1 MPWPSCSKSQLPTRY
16 SGCTRQLRRS
26 SLTAATG
33 SRRSTCRRKGATELG
48 APAAIHR
55 LTHAYES
62 VSDPVRRGAY
72 DLSIGY
78 TDVPL
83 MNHAL
88 PRRRSSLLRIFTR
101 GHKFGWSVDPHEALG
116 LHPSAPEAA
125 YPLAYGT
132 MRETYLR
139 LPSGSR
145 RREVLLNLLDE
156 AYAFLE
162 EPGRR
167 AQLAGVDPGEEREP
181 PGPGRRRSASQ

>member
-1 MPWPSCSKSQLPTRY
+1 MAELQQGPTAYEIFGVHPSAQPELI
-16 SGCTRQLRRS
+16 SGCYWIMAIDLQKKR
-26 SLTAATG
+26 ATD
-33 SRRSTCRRKGATELG
+33 LG
-48 APAAIHR
+48 AAAAIHR
-55 LTHAYES
+55 LTHAYEL
-62 VSDPVRRGAY
+62 VSDPVRRSGY

-78 TDVPL
+78 TDPPL
-83 MNHAL
+83 MSRAL
-88 PRRRSSLLRIFTR
+88 PRRRSSLLGIFR
-101 GHKFGWSVDPHEALG
+101 RRRHGFGWSVDPHEALG

-139 LPSGSR
+139 LPPGTR

-167 AQLAGVDPGEEREP
+167 SQLAGVDSGEEPEP
-181 PGPGRRRSASQ
+181 PGPSTRRSAGQ